1 MNRSV
6 AFYDAILDTLAAVL
20 IVDEEGRVLYA
31 NEPWYDMV
39 DVERSIVDFR
49 ITPELRE
56 RWSAMLRNPEGFS
69 ARLEELRE
77 HPELEAHD
85 LIEFKDGR
93 LFERYSKPIPNEN
106 YKNVRLWV
114 FRNFSDRLAM
124 HDALPSIALSQ
135 RGANRIAERIATL
148 EYELARARVLRAH
161 ADVATEKKAEWLD
174 TLLGTAHKVLGELL
188 SDQPRGAG
196 SLEAGEIR
204 DRGAAAFDVA
214 IHGYAVFRFDELCS
228 IADVAS
234 VPVFSPTAFLE
245 GFVPALCAHTLMLN
259 KRHSGM
265 RNTEPAIRLF
275 VAGGSVVIES
285 VGDMPPPGASAA
297 VTGGATGDPL
307 DPLRPKLRVITE
319 LEDIFATLSGFHR
332 AETRTAREWIR
343 YEHD

>member
-1 MNRSV
+1 MKQSV
-6 AFYDAILDTLAAVL
+6 AFYGAILDTLAAVL
-20 IVDEEGRVLYA
+20 IVDEESRVLYA
-31 NEPWYDMV
+31 NERWYEMV
-39 DVERSIVDFR
+39 DTGRSIIDSH

-69 ARLEELRE
+69 ARLQELRE

-124 HDALPSIALSQ
+124 HDALPSIALSK
-135 RGANRIAERIATL
+135 RGANTIAERIATL
-148 EYELARARVLRAH
+148 EYELARARVLRAR
-161 ADVATEKKAEWLD
+161 ADVATERKAEWLD

-196 SLEAGEIR
+196 SLEAREIR
-204 DRGAAAFDVA
+204 DRGAAAFDDAVR
-214 IHGYAVFRFDELCS
+214 GYVTFRFDELCS
-228 IADVAS
+228 IADIAP
-234 VPVFSPTAFLE
+234 VPVFCPTAFLE

-259 KRHSGM
+259 KRHSET
-265 RNTEPAIRLF
+265 RNAEAAVRLF

-285 VGDMPPPGASAA
+285 VRDVPPPGEGTTS
-297 VTGGATGDPL
+297 GATEEPL